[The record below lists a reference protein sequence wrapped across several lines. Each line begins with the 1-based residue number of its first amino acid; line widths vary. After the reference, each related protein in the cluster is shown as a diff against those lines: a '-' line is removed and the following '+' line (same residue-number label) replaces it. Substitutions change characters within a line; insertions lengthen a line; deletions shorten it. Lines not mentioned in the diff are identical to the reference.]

1 MTSIYDEI
9 KQLYDALNDGEI
21 KTAKELLSSLISK
34 GVNKLFIIEGFRTL
48 ANTRMME
55 VLFDEV
61 EKSKKSSR

>member
-1 MTSIYDEI
+1 VTSIYDEI